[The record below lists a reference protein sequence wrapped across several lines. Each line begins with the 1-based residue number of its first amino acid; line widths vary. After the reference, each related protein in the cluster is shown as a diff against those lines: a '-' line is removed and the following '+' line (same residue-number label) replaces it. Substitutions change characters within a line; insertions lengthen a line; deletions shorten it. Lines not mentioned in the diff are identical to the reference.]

1 MKCNSFCLIIKKKER
16 SFDSFLLASL
26 GFFSRFAPVV
36 TCWNWQRVLFN
47 KAFVFFFSSFFFEDL
62 QCCRASMSGEASVAA
77 DVAATSK
84 EQLDYEG
91 RVRAEKCKD
100 ELVDTYHSY
109 LAAHPEINALLHDV
123 VQLVLVH
130 KPERPLEAIRDYV
143 KLRSPVDEVSKTP
156 HETFRAPQ

>member
-1 MKCNSFCLIIKKKER
+1 
-16 SFDSFLLASL
+16 
-26 GFFSRFAPVV
+26 
-36 TCWNWQRVLFN
+36 
-47 KAFVFFFSSFFFEDL
+47 
-62 QCCRASMSGEASVAA
+62 MSGEASVAA

-91 RVRAEKCKD
+91 RVRAEKRKD

-143 KLRSPVDEVSKTP
+143 KLRSPVDEVSKMP